1 MDKKTNLIWLDLEMT
16 GLSPEQDRILEIAT
30 IVTDSSLNVIAMGPD
45 LIVHQSAERLEG
57 MDEWNRSHHGDS
69 GLTAAALASEVDE
82 AQAEQETLDFL
93 AVHVEPGF
101 SPMCGNSIC
110 QDRRFLARWMP
121 DLEQFFH
128 YRNLDVSTV
137 KELVHRWLPEAR
149 KERKASAHR
158 ALSDI
163 QDSIQELAHYR
174 EHVFRKGAAED

>member
-1 MDKKTNLIWLDLEMT
+1 MNKKTNLIWVDLEMT
-16 GLSPEQDRILEIAT
+16 GLSPEQDRILEVAT
-30 IVTDSSLNVIAMGPD
+30 IVTDSDLNTVATGPD
-45 LIVHQSAERLEG
+45 LIVHQSEERLAG

-69 GLTAAALASEVDE
+69 GLAAASLASALDE
-82 AQAEQETLDFL
+82 ARAERETLEFL
-93 AVHVEPGF
+93 AEHVAPNA

-121 DLEQFFH
+121 ELERFFH

-137 KELVHRWLPEAR
+137 KELVNRWLPDAR
-149 KERKASAHR
+149 AERKTSAHR

-174 EHVFRKGAAED
+174 AQVFGRGSPDD